1 MLAEL
6 VRILLYR
13 NVCQMDEPVVRIFRV
28 NIELVT
34 TGPQVALLAEVDLT
48 LWVHE
53 DPNPYVEL
61 TLFH

>member
-1 MLAEL
+1 
-6 VRILLYR
+6 
-13 NVCQMDEPVVRIFRV
+13 MDEPVVRILRV